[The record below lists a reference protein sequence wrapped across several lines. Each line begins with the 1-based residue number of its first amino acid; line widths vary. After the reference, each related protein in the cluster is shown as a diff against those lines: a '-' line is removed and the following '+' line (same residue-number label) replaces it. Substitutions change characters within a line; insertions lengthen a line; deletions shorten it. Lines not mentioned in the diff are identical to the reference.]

1 MNATNIQRLKWR
13 LSQSLH
19 WLWRFRSLP
28 RAERLFDSVAPGTIL
43 ARRLFGYTFYGDV
56 ARSSIQRLIYL
67 DGKRFIPEASL
78 IRSFLKPGF
87 HVIDVGANIGY
98 YTLLLASAI
107 GENGSIVAIEPS
119 PENLRE
125 LYLNVERN
133 NLTSKVE
140 VVEAAVGDKAAVVG
154 LRTGIN
160 SGVTDGDKAAY
171 QVPMDT
177 IDNIVKRHVD
187 FMKIDIEGFEVFA
200 LRGATRVLTQDQP
213 TLFVEIHPKHLKS
226 LGSSSIEVVDFLRG
240 IYRNIRFYEQ
250 GSRGGFLD
258 KLLGRYLKSAEIREV
273 LDPAVFFAQV
283 DQDEAAMPFWAICK
297 PNTSA
302 AGV

>member
-187 FMKIDIEGFEVFA
+187 FMKIDIEGHEYDTLTA
-200 LRGATRVLTQDQP
+200 LVCRRYTCPCLPIVWTRKSSSWPSSMASQSLKMQHCALSRCLARLMNARP
-213 TLFVEIHPKHLKS
+213 AWLKS
-226 LGSSSIEVVDFLRG
+226 FRSSRTGEL
-240 IYRNIRFYEQ
+240 IR
-250 GSRGGFLD
+250 
-258 KLLGRYLKSAEIREV
+258 RE
-273 LDPAVFFAQV
+273 P
-283 DQDEAAMPFWAICK
+283 
-297 PNTSA
+297 
-302 AGV
+302 